1 MSNEDLEK
9 ACPERKEVFQQVK
22 ELEAHAETG
31 NTTETGNKLQTAPRG
46 SGPGSLC
53 EEHGERLQLF
63 CETDGALLCVVCRE
77 SQAHRPHRVTP
88 VNEAEQEYKNKIRAE
103 KDKIPSVDE
112 QLCQS
117 LGEKVESP
125 QSRPEAMKKMKMTM
139 LQKVNITEL
148 TSPSALITKIEK
160 KCEEPALESLKDKMR
175 AEKDRIPS
183 VDKQGEKV
191 GMLHGRLEAMKKKT
205 KKKTTTMLQ
214 NVDITKLTSPSDL
227 ITETKKKCEKPALG
241 SLKNKIKVEK
251 DKIPPVDEQLCQS
264 LGDKVESPQ
273 GRLEVMK
280 KKMTMLQKV
289 NITELTSPSALIT
302 EIEKKCEEPALDF
315 LKDKMSAQKD
325 KIPSVDEQSPGEKGE
340 MLHSRLEATKKK
352 KKKKTMT
359 MLQNGNITKLT
370 SLNAPITEIEKKCE
384 EPALDPLEDKM
395 RAQKDE
401 IPSVDEQLCQSVG
414 EKGEM
419 LHSRLEATKKK
430 KKKKTMTM
438 LQNGNITKLT
448 SLNAP
453 ITELEKKCE
462 EPALDPLKDFTS
474 TLDRCDNVKSQGP
487 ENTMMPYKA
496 MVTLDPDTAHP
507 RLLLSEEE
515 RHVRWTDEEQ
525 PMPDTPK
532 RFTYWP
538 CVLGSEGFTSGRHY
552 WEVKLLQEGGGWCV
566 GVAAENVERN
576 EWIPWSPKWGVW
588 VVEGWEGQ
596 NWALTSPLTLLFP
609 HENPTKLGVFLDYEG
624 GQVSLY
630 NADSLELLYTYPQ
643 TPFTERLFPIFSLWG
658 AAELELA

>member
-384 EPALDPLEDKM
+384 EPALDPLED
-395 RAQKDE
+395 
-401 IPSVDEQLCQSVG
+401 
-414 EKGEM
+414 
-419 LHSRLEATKKK
+419 
-430 KKKKTMTM
+430 
-438 LQNGNITKLT
+438 
-448 SLNAP
+448 
-453 ITELEKKCE
+453 
-462 EPALDPLKDFTS
+462 FTS

-487 ENTMMPYKA
+487 ENAMMPYKA

-624 GQVSLY
+624 GQVPLQCGLLGASLHLPP
-630 NADSLELLYTYPQ
+630 NPLHREALPNLQSLGSS
-643 TPFTERLFPIFSLWG
+643 RAG
-658 AAELELA
+658 AGIGATAPV